1 MNDNEVKTKAIEKI
15 KNAQQFIAITDH
27 NEEGVR
33 GNNYLLLRRQLN
45 RVEFRFIYR
54 DDKWNN

>member
-54 DDKWNN
+54 DDK